1 MSVHAP
7 LRFSPS
13 GPEADA
19 GTLAAARDLV
29 AAAATPDQA
38 RAAISQVEAWAARV
52 RFDERLLVCHADL
65 VERLRARNG
74 MLGFWTAVHKS
85 APHNGHALRMLM
97 RWYRREGQLDEGLQL
112 LRQACPAAER
122 DPEQLL
128 AMLAGLRELE
138 AVDELVDLFDRA
150 EGAGPLPREVRVRGA
165 NALLEAG
172 RASRARRLL
181 APLEAEGAL
190 SPSARETLTRIE
202 AVLSVSG
209 EGADRDGADL
219 IRTLVP
225 LIGART
231 GPGPDPDRIGR
242 VLFFTGQLGAGG
254 AERQMTRIASEFQR
268 AWSEGRRIGGAPVTE
283 PPIVC
288 VRHARAGTGADFFLP
303 VLRAHQVDTRVLS
316 EAPEPP
322 LSAIGGLDPRM
333 TALLETLPEDLLKTT
348 LRLIPL
354 LRETRPDTVYLWQDG
369 GVLAGAFAALAV
381 RTPRII
387 LSWRGLP
394 PNLRP
399 ELRRAQMGPLYQALA
414 ELPHVVLSANS
425 RAAAA
430 AYADWI
436 GVPEGRIQVLYN
448 ASGDM
453 DPTPSPESAAFWD
466 EMVARSPGC
475 RKTVLGVFRF
485 DQNKRPIP
493 WIDYAAAHARRR
505 DDVRF
510 LLVGAGAEL
519 AVAQRR
525 IDELG
530 MGGRI
535 FLAGLRRDVPFFMS
549 RSDLLLHLAR
559 MEGLPNVIIEAQL
572 CGLPVVAT
580 PAGGTAEIVAH
591 GRTGH
596 VLPDADRVCPE
607 QVRAAV
613 DPFLDDPERAARFG
627 AEARR
632 LAVPKFEKGAVL
644 GRTAQLILK
653 GALT

>member
-1 MSVHAP
+1 MSIHAP
-7 LRFSPS
+7 LRFHPS
-13 GPEADA
+13 GPAADA
-19 GTLAAARDLV
+19 VTLAAARNFV
-29 AAAATPDQA
+29 ATAATPDLA
-38 RAAISQVEAWAARV
+38 RAAIALVEAWASGIG
-52 RFDERLLVCHADL
+52 FDEGLLICHADL
-65 VERLRARNG
+65 VERLRVRNG
-74 MLGFWTAVHKS
+74 MIGFWTSVHKA
-85 APHNGHALRMLM
+85 APGNGHALRMLM
-97 RWYRREGQLDEGLQL
+97 RWYRREGLLDEGLQL

-122 DPEQLL
+122 DPEQFV
-128 AMLAGLRELE
+128 AMLSGLRELQ
-138 AVDELVDLFDRA
+138 AVDELVALFDRA
-150 EGAGPLPREVRVRGA
+150 EGGSALTRKVRVQGA
-165 NALLEAG
+165 NAILEAG
-172 RASRARRLL
+172 RAGRARRLL

-190 SPSARETLTRIE
+190 SPSARDTLSRID
-202 AVLSVSG
+202 AVLSLSG
-209 EGADRDGADL
+209 GCRDRDGAEL
-219 IRTLVP
+219 IRTIVP
-225 LIGART
+225 RVGAQPR
-231 GPGPDPDRIGR
+231 PFPEPVRIGR

-254 AERQMTRIASEFQR
+254 AERQMTRIASEFQL
-268 AWSEGRRIGGAPVTE
+268 AWSDGRLIGGVPVTA

-288 VRHARAGTGADFFLP
+288 VRQARTETGADFFLP
-303 VLRAHQVDTRVLS
+303 FLKAHQVDTRILS
-316 EAPEPP
+316 EAPEHP
-322 LSAIGGLDPRM
+322 LSSIGGLDPRM
-333 TALLETLPEDLLKTT
+333 AALLQTLPEDLLKTS

-354 LRETRPDTVYLWQDG
+354 LQETRPDAVYLWQDG

-381 RTPRII
+381 GTPRII

-399 ELRRAQMGPLYQALA
+399 ELHRVQMGPLYQALA

-430 AYADWI
+430 AYAGWL
-436 GVPEGRIQVLYN
+436 GVPESRIRVIHN
-448 ASGDM
+448 ASGDL
-453 DPTPSPESAAFWD
+453 DPSPAPESAAYWD
-466 EMVARSPGC
+466 EIVSRSPGC
-475 RKTVLGVFRF
+475 KKTVLGVFRF

-493 WIDYAAAHARRR
+493 WINYAAAHAERRS
-505 DDVRF
+505 DVRF
-510 LLVGAGAEL
+510 LIVGAGAEF

-525 IDELG
+525 IVELG
-530 MGGRI
+530 MGDRI

-596 VLPDADRVCPE
+596 VLPDADRVCPD

-613 DPFLDDPERAARFG
+613 DPFLDDPELTSRFG

-632 LAVPKFEKGAVL
+632 LASPKFKKEAVL
-644 GRTAQLILK
+644 AKTAQVILK